1 MTRTMA
7 NTLLEV
13 SQSLLWAG
21 SPPRS
26 HGEAILI
33 DFAVPQ
39 IKFASH
45 GVRGITSCCAYML
58 DMLGQFMF
66 RACVE
71 GGIAHLLGLPR
82 PRGVLAARGE
92 NRPQGCV
99 DLRTG

>member
-1 MTRTMA
+1 MARTMA
-7 NTLLEV
+7 NTLTKV
-13 SQSLLWAG
+13 SQSLLWAAR
-21 SPPRS
+21 PPRS

-33 DFAVPQ
+33 DFAVLQ

-71 GGIAHLLGLPR
+71 GGIAHLVGLPT
-82 PRGVLAARGE
+82 PRGVLLPCASFSDSG
-92 NRPQGCV
+92 GG
-99 DLRTG
+99 DLQTG